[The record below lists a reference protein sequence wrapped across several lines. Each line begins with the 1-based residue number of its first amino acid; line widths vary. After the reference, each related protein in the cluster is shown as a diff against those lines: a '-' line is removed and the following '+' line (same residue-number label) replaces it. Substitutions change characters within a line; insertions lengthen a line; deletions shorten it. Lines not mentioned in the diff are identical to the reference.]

1 MLWPTRV
8 FSIFPRR
15 ISPRLQLITMDVD
28 RTRHH
33 STFLVRH
40 TINIH
45 TESKRV
51 TILMAMGRVQDKT
64 NEIGIPVAIY
74 IHVATTHSVLEWLVA
89 VLFRLHLSA
98 IVCNTQPR

>member
-1 MLWPTRV
+1 
-8 FSIFPRR
+8 
-15 ISPRLQLITMDVD
+15 MDVD

-74 IHVATTHSVLEWLVA
+74 MHVATTHSVLEWLVA

-98 IVCNTQPR
+98 IVCNTHFTARPCFGYSPLQEGIHLT